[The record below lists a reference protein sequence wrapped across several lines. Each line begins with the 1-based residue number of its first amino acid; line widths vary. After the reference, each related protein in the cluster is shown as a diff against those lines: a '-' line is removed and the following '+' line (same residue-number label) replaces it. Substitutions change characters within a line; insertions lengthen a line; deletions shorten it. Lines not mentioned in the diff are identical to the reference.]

1 MANDNIGD
9 ALILL
14 TQLNSKLIDAV
25 NSKGTGFTRGR
36 AVGEPEEEFKKPAEE
51 VIIHDFN
58 APALSKLKEI
68 GISAGPTQGVDTTT
82 PDKAMSGFGSI
93 LSAGISIAGVSLI
106 VAGAT
111 KAIEALGGTGNL
123 GKMFQNVSDGV
134 KAFLDPAFDQVQ
146 KMFAKGTGTFGESD
160 MGGAT
165 DADSSLPKQTNLM
178 VIGESIKSFVG
189 NIATAD
195 EGLTDQSG
203 ENLRDLMINIADGL
217 KGFTVTDASGN
228 MPVITLGMGIAEVI
242 GKLDE
247 KIKPDSALP
256 EFIEALGN
264 SFSSFSDVD
273 LSKLEVSGNL
283 DIDKLK
289 ELVNTVVLGDA
300 IGKGLRFIGIDSP
313 GSLFATN
320 AKMIGAGLTD
330 LGIGLSYFTNDKMD
344 QYEAGLE
351 KFNFVLENI
360 LQNGVKS
367 SDIEKYFSELVSG
380 FEKAS
385 EIPGLVDE
393 LNEISPDDI
402 TTLNDTL
409 IKVNEAYNN
418 LNQSESEQ
426 KVVNENEISELLAGV
441 SSENFNLEDIKLEQ
455 TGSIIPN
462 LESLSQM
469 GGNNDLSALTTSLNT
484 LVNQGMDGNNILANI
499 LSDNKSAYGS
509 MIGGI
514 GSMSDGLFSL
524 GGSLGGI
531 MGGAGGMMGG
541 AGGLMG
547 GGFNMK
553 ETAKD
558 AADQFGKM
566 ALEGAANAMTGGLYG
581 IGKAIFS

>member
-36 AVGEPEEEFKKPAEE
+36 AVGEPEEEFRKPAEE

-82 PDKAMSGFGSI
+82 PDKAMSGLGSI
-93 LSAGISIAGVSLI
+93 LSAGVSIAGVSLI

-134 KAFLDPAFDQVQ
+134 KAFLDPAFSQVQ
-146 KMFAKGTGTFGESD
+146 KMFTKGTGTFGESD
-160 MGGAT
+160 IGGAT

-189 NIATAD
+189 SIATAD
-195 EGLTDQSG
+195 EGLTDESG

-217 KGFTVTDASGN
+217 KGFTVTDATGN
-228 MPVITLGMGIAEVI
+228 MQIITLGMGIAEVI
-242 GKLDE
+242 GKLDDNIE
-247 KIKPDSALP
+247 PDSALP

-264 SFSSFSDVD
+264 SFSNFANVD
-273 LSKLEVSGNL
+273 LSKLEVSGDL
-283 DIDKLK
+283 DIDRLK
-289 ELVNTVVLGDA
+289 ELINTVVLSDT
-300 IGKGLRFIGIDSP
+300 IGKGLRFVGIDSP

-320 AKMIGAGLTD
+320 AKMVGAGLSD
-330 LGIGLSYFTNDKMD
+330 LGIGLSFFTGDKMN
-344 QYEAGLE
+344 QYENGLE
-351 KFNFVLENI
+351 KFNSLLENI

-367 SDIEKYFSELVSG
+367 SEIEKYFSELVLG

-385 EIPGLVDE
+385 EIPGLVEE
-393 LNEISPDDI
+393 LNEISPTDI
-402 TTLNDTL
+402 TMLSETLA
-409 IKVNEAYNN
+409 KVNDAYKN
-418 LNQSESEQ
+418 LNESESEQ
-426 KVVNENEISELLAGV
+426 KAVNDVEISELLSGV
-441 SSENFNLEDIKLEQ
+441 TSENLNLEDINLEQ
-455 TGSIIPN
+455 TASIIPN
-462 LESLSQM
+462 LESLTQL
-469 GGNNDLSALTTSLNT
+469 GGSKDLSVLTTSLNT
-484 LVNQGMDGNNILANI
+484 LVNQGMDGNNILANM
-499 LSDNKSAYGS
+499 LSDNKAAYGS
-509 MIGGI
+509 MVGGL
-514 GSMSDGLFSL
+514 GSMSDGLVGLSDSL
-524 GGSLGGI
+524 GNIKGGSGV
-531 MGGAGGMMGG
+531 AGSNS
-541 AGGLMG
+541 LMG

-558 AADQFGKM
+558 AADQFSKIS
-566 ALEGAANAMTGGLYG
+566 LEGAANAATGGLYG
-581 IGKAIFS
+581 

>member
-36 AVGEPEEEFKKPAEE
+36 AVGEPEEEFRKPAEE

-82 PDKAMSGFGSI
+82 PDKAMSGLGSI

-134 KAFLDPAFDQVQ
+134 KAFLDPAFSQVQ
-146 KMFAKGTGTFGESD
+146 KMFTKGTGTFGESD
-160 MGGAT
+160 IGGAT

-189 NIATAD
+189 SIATAD
-195 EGLTDQSG
+195 EGLTDESG

-217 KGFTVTDASGN
+217 KGFTVTDATGN
-228 MPVITLGMGIAEVI
+228 MQIITLGMGIAEVI
-242 GKLDE
+242 GKLDDNIE
-247 KIKPDSALP
+247 PDSALP

-264 SFSSFSDVD
+264 SFSNFANVD
-273 LSKLEVSGNL
+273 LSKLEVSGDL
-283 DIDKLK
+283 DIDRLK
-289 ELVNTVVLGDA
+289 ELINTVVLSDT
-300 IGKGLRFIGIDSP
+300 IGKGLRFVGIDSP

-320 AKMIGAGLTD
+320 AKMVGAGLSD
-330 LGIGLSYFTNDKMD
+330 LGIGLSFFTGDKMN
-344 QYEAGLE
+344 QYENGLE
-351 KFNFVLENI
+351 KFNSLLENI

-367 SDIEKYFSELVSG
+367 SEIEKYFSELVLG

-385 EIPGLVDE
+385 EIPGLVEE
-393 LNEISPDDI
+393 LNEISPTDI
-402 TTLNDTL
+402 NMLSETLA
-409 IKVNEAYNN
+409 KVNDAYKN
-418 LNQSESEQ
+418 LNESESEQ
-426 KVVNENEISELLAGV
+426 KAVNDVEISELLSGV
-441 SSENFNLEDIKLEQ
+441 TSENLNLEDINLEQ
-455 TGSIIPN
+455 TASIIPN
-462 LESLSQM
+462 LESLTQL
-469 GGNNDLSALTTSLNT
+469 GGSKDLSVLTTSLNT
-484 LVNQGMDGNNILANI
+484 LVNQGMDGNNILANM
-499 LSDNKSAYGS
+499 LSDNKAAYGS
-509 MIGGI
+509 MVGGL
-514 GSMSDGLFSL
+514 GSMSDGLVGLSDSL
-524 GGSLGGI
+524 GNIKGGSGV
-531 MGGAGGMMGG
+531 AGSNS
-541 AGGLMG
+541 LMG

-558 AADQFGKM
+558 AADQFSKIS
-566 ALEGAANAMTGGLYG
+566 LEGAANAATGGLYG
-581 IGKAIFS
+581 

>member
-36 AVGEPEEEFKKPAEE
+36 AVGEPEEEFRKPAEE

-82 PDKAMSGFGSI
+82 PDKAMSGLGSI

-134 KAFLDPAFDQVQ
+134 KAFLDPAFSQVQ
-146 KMFAKGTGTFGESD
+146 KMFTKGTGTFGESD
-160 MGGAT
+160 IGGAT

-189 NIATAD
+189 SIATAD
-195 EGLTDQSG
+195 EGLTDESG
-203 ENLRDLMINIADGL
+203 ENLRDLMINIAVGL
-217 KGFTVTDASGN
+217 KGFTVTDATGN
-228 MPVITLGMGIAEVI
+228 MQIITLGMGIAEVI
-242 GKLDE
+242 GKLDDNIE
-247 KIKPDSALP
+247 PDSALP

-264 SFSSFSDVD
+264 SFSNFANVD
-273 LSKLEVSGNL
+273 LSKLEVSGDL
-283 DIDKLK
+283 DIDRLK
-289 ELVNTVVLGDA
+289 ELINTVVLSDT
-300 IGKGLRFIGIDSP
+300 IGKGLRFVGIDSP

-320 AKMIGAGLTD
+320 AKMVGAGLSD
-330 LGIGLSYFTNDKMD
+330 LGIGLSFFTGDKMN
-344 QYEAGLE
+344 QYENGLE
-351 KFNFVLENI
+351 KFNSLLENI

-367 SDIEKYFSELVSG
+367 SEIEKYFSELVLG

-385 EIPGLVDE
+385 EIPGLVEE
-393 LNEISPDDI
+393 LNEISPTDI
-402 TTLNDTL
+402 TMLSETLA
-409 IKVNEAYNN
+409 KVNDAYKN
-418 LNQSESEQ
+418 LNESESEQ
-426 KVVNENEISELLAGV
+426 KAVNDVEISELLSGV
-441 SSENFNLEDIKLEQ
+441 TSENLNLEDINLEQ
-455 TGSIIPN
+455 TASIIPN
-462 LESLSQM
+462 LESLTQL
-469 GGNNDLSALTTSLNT
+469 GGSKDLSVLTTSLNT
-484 LVNQGMDGNNILANI
+484 LVNQGMDGNNILANM
-499 LSDNKSAYGS
+499 LSDNKAAYGS
-509 MIGGI
+509 MVGGL
-514 GSMSDGLFSL
+514 GSMSDGLVGLSDSL
-524 GGSLGGI
+524 GNIKGGSGV
-531 MGGAGGMMGG
+531 AGSNS
-541 AGGLMG
+541 LMG

-558 AADQFGKM
+558 AADQFSKIS
-566 ALEGAANAMTGGLYG
+566 LEGAANAATGGLYG
-581 IGKAIFS
+581 

>member
-36 AVGEPEEEFKKPAEE
+36 AVGEPEEEFRKPAEE

-82 PDKAMSGFGSI
+82 PDKAMSGLGSI

-134 KAFLDPAFDQVQ
+134 KAFLDPAFSQVQ
-146 KMFAKGTGTFGESD
+146 KMFTKGTGTFGESD
-160 MGGAT
+160 IGGAT

-189 NIATAD
+189 SIATAD
-195 EGLTDQSG
+195 EGLTDESG

-217 KGFTVTDASGN
+217 KGFTVTDATGN
-228 MPVITLGMGIAEVI
+228 MQIITLGMGIAEVI
-242 GKLDE
+242 VKLDDNIE
-247 KIKPDSALP
+247 TDSALP

-264 SFSSFSDVD
+264 SFSNFANVD
-273 LSKLEVSGNL
+273 LSKLEVSGDL
-283 DIDKLK
+283 DIDRLK
-289 ELVNTVVLGDA
+289 ELINTVVLSDT
-300 IGKGLRFIGIDSP
+300 IGKGLRFVGIDSP

-320 AKMIGAGLTD
+320 AKMVGAGLSD
-330 LGIGLSYFTNDKMD
+330 LGIGLSFFTGDKMN
-344 QYEAGLE
+344 QYENGLE
-351 KFNFVLENI
+351 KFNSLLENI

-367 SDIEKYFSELVSG
+367 SEIEKYFSELVLG

-385 EIPGLVDE
+385 EIPGLVEE
-393 LNEISPDDI
+393 LNEISPTDI
-402 TTLNDTL
+402 TMLSETLA
-409 IKVNEAYNN
+409 KVNDAYKN
-418 LNQSESEQ
+418 LNESESEQ
-426 KVVNENEISELLAGV
+426 KAVNDVEISELLSGV
-441 SSENFNLEDIKLEQ
+441 TSENLNLEDINLEQ
-455 TGSIIPN
+455 TASIIPN
-462 LESLSQM
+462 LESLTQL
-469 GGNNDLSALTTSLNT
+469 GGSKDLSVLTTSLNT
-484 LVNQGMDGNNILANI
+484 LVNQGMDGNNILANM
-499 LSDNKSAYGS
+499 LSDNKAAYGS
-509 MIGGI
+509 MVGGL
-514 GSMSDGLFSL
+514 GSMSDGLVGLSDSL
-524 GGSLGGI
+524 GNIKGGSGV
-531 MGGAGGMMGG
+531 AGSNS
-541 AGGLMG
+541 LMG

-558 AADQFGKM
+558 AADQFSKIS
-566 ALEGAANAMTGGLYG
+566 LEGAANAATGGLYG
-581 IGKAIFS
+581 

>member
-36 AVGEPEEEFKKPAEE
+36 AVGEPEEEFRKPAEE

-82 PDKAMSGFGSI
+82 PDKAMSGLGSI

-134 KAFLDPAFDQVQ
+134 KAFLDPAFSQVQ
-146 KMFAKGTGTFGESD
+146 KMFTKGSGTFGESD
-160 MGGAT
+160 IGGAT

-189 NIATAD
+189 SIATAD
-195 EGLTDQSG
+195 EGLTDESG

-217 KGFTVTDASGN
+217 KGFTVTDATGN
-228 MPVITLGMGIAEVI
+228 MQIITLGMGIAEVI
-242 GKLDE
+242 GKLDDNIE
-247 KIKPDSALP
+247 PDSALP

-264 SFSSFSDVD
+264 SFSNFANVD
-273 LSKLEVSGNL
+273 LSKLEVSGDL
-283 DIDKLK
+283 DIDRLK
-289 ELVNTVVLGDA
+289 ELINTVVLSDT
-300 IGKGLRFIGIDSP
+300 IGKGLRFVGIDSP

-320 AKMIGAGLTD
+320 AKMVGAGLSD
-330 LGIGLSYFTNDKMD
+330 LGIGLSFFTGDKMN
-344 QYEAGLE
+344 QYENGLE
-351 KFNFVLENI
+351 KFNSLLENI

-367 SDIEKYFSELVSG
+367 SEIEKYFSELVLG

-385 EIPGLVDE
+385 EIPGLVEE
-393 LNEISPDDI
+393 LNEISPTDI
-402 TTLNDTL
+402 TMLSETLA
-409 IKVNEAYNN
+409 KVNDAYKN
-418 LNQSESEQ
+418 LNESESEQ
-426 KVVNENEISELLAGV
+426 KAVNDVEISELLSGV
-441 SSENFNLEDIKLEQ
+441 TSENLNLEDINLEQ
-455 TGSIIPN
+455 TASIIPN
-462 LESLSQM
+462 LESLTQL
-469 GGNNDLSALTTSLNT
+469 GGSKDLSVLTTSLNT
-484 LVNQGMDGNNILANI
+484 LVNQGMDGNNILANM
-499 LSDNKSAYGS
+499 LSDNKAAYGS
-509 MIGGI
+509 MVGGL
-514 GSMSDGLFSL
+514 GSMSDGLVGLSDSL
-524 GGSLGGI
+524 GNIKGGSGV
-531 MGGAGGMMGG
+531 AGSNS
-541 AGGLMG
+541 LMG

-558 AADQFGKM
+558 AADQFSKIS
-566 ALEGAANAMTGGLYG
+566 LEGAANAATGGLYG
-581 IGKAIFS
+581 

>member
-36 AVGEPEEEFKKPAEE
+36 AVGEPEEEFRKPAEE

-82 PDKAMSGFGSI
+82 PDKAMSRLGSI

-134 KAFLDPAFDQVQ
+134 KAFLDPAFSQVQ
-146 KMFAKGTGTFGESD
+146 KMFTKGTGTFGESD
-160 MGGAT
+160 IGGAT

-189 NIATAD
+189 SIATAD
-195 EGLTDQSG
+195 EGLTDESG

-217 KGFTVTDASGN
+217 KGFTVTDATGN
-228 MPVITLGMGIAEVI
+228 MQIITLGMGIAEVI
-242 GKLDE
+242 GKLDDNIE
-247 KIKPDSALP
+247 PDSALP

-264 SFSSFSDVD
+264 SFSNFANVD
-273 LSKLEVSGNL
+273 LSKLEVSGDL
-283 DIDKLK
+283 DIDRLK
-289 ELVNTVVLGDA
+289 ELINTVVLSDT
-300 IGKGLRFIGIDSP
+300 IGKGLRFVGIDSP

-320 AKMIGAGLTD
+320 AKMVGAGLSD
-330 LGIGLSYFTNDKMD
+330 LGIGLSFFTGDKMN
-344 QYEAGLE
+344 QYENGLE
-351 KFNFVLENI
+351 KFNSLLENI

-367 SDIEKYFSELVSG
+367 SEIEKYFSELVLG

-385 EIPGLVDE
+385 EIPGLVEE
-393 LNEISPDDI
+393 LNEISPTDI
-402 TTLNDTL
+402 TMLSETLA
-409 IKVNEAYNN
+409 KVNDAYKN
-418 LNQSESEQ
+418 LNESESEQ
-426 KVVNENEISELLAGV
+426 KAVNDVEISELLSGV
-441 SSENFNLEDIKLEQ
+441 TSENLNLEDINLEQ
-455 TGSIIPN
+455 TASIIPN
-462 LESLSQM
+462 LESLTQL
-469 GGNNDLSALTTSLNT
+469 GGSKDLSVLTTSLNT
-484 LVNQGMDGNNILANI
+484 LVNQGMDGNNILANM
-499 LSDNKSAYGS
+499 LSDNKAAYGS
-509 MIGGI
+509 MVGGL
-514 GSMSDGLFSL
+514 GSMSDGLVGLSDSL
-524 GGSLGGI
+524 GNIKGGSGV
-531 MGGAGGMMGG
+531 AGSNS
-541 AGGLMG
+541 LMG

-558 AADQFGKM
+558 AADQFSKIS
-566 ALEGAANAMTGGLYG
+566 LEGAANAATGGLYG
-581 IGKAIFS
+581 

>member
-36 AVGEPEEEFKKPAEE
+36 AVGEPEEEFRKPAEE

-82 PDKAMSGFGSI
+82 PDKAMSGLGSI

-134 KAFLDPAFDQVQ
+134 KAFLDPAFSQVQ
-146 KMFAKGTGTFGESD
+146 KMFTKGTGTFGESD
-160 MGGAT
+160 IGGAT

-189 NIATAD
+189 SIATAD
-195 EGLTDQSG
+195 EGLTDESG

-217 KGFTVTDASGN
+217 KGFTVTDATGN
-228 MPVITLGMGIAEVI
+228 MQIITLGMGIAEVI
-242 GKLDE
+242 GKLDDNIE
-247 KIKPDSALP
+247 PDSALP

-264 SFSSFSDVD
+264 SFSNFANVD
-273 LSKLEVSGNL
+273 LSKLEVSGDL
-283 DIDKLK
+283 DIDRLK
-289 ELVNTVVLGDA
+289 ELINTVVLSDT
-300 IGKGLRFIGIDSP
+300 IGKGLRFVGIDSP

-320 AKMIGAGLTD
+320 AKMVGAGLSD
-330 LGIGLSYFTNDKMD
+330 LGIGLSFFTGDKMN
-344 QYEAGLE
+344 QYENGLE
-351 KFNFVLENI
+351 KFNSLLENI

-367 SDIEKYFSELVSG
+367 SEIEKYFSELVLG

-385 EIPGLVDE
+385 EIPGLVEE
-393 LNEISPDDI
+393 LNEISPTDI
-402 TTLNDTL
+402 TMLSETLA
-409 IKVNEAYNN
+409 KVNDAYKN
-418 LNQSESEQ
+418 LNESESEQ
-426 KVVNENEISELLAGV
+426 KAVNDVEISELLSGV
-441 SSENFNLEDIKLEQ
+441 TSENLNLEDINLEQ
-455 TGSIIPN
+455 TASIIPN
-462 LESLSQM
+462 LESLTQL
-469 GGNNDLSALTTSLNT
+469 GGSKDLSVLTTSLNT
-484 LVNQGMDGNNILANI
+484 LVNQGMDGNNILANM
-499 LSDNKSAYGS
+499 LSDNKAAYGS
-509 MIGGI
+509 MVGGL
-514 GSMSDGLFSL
+514 GSMSDGLVGLSDSL
-524 GGSLGGI
+524 GNIKGGSGV
-531 MGGAGGMMGG
+531 AGSNS
-541 AGGLMG
+541 LMG

-558 AADQFGKM
+558 AADQFSKIS
-566 ALEGAANAMTGGLYG
+566 LEGAANAATGGLYG
-581 IGKAIFS
+581 